1 MVGRGKAGVCPLVLL
16 CQFPTLCPLSAAHR
30 VGTESGAT
38 TTEKVFNMNSSTQS
52 VVITPIFQDIDDI
65 PEYVSVNGE
74 IYFLLHEEGFNDLQR
89 IFRMLQLVIFA
100 LSQKSIVEINAED
113 VQAALEYPL
122 FNLQAIIGEINSFK
136 FHPLN
141 S

>member
-1 MVGRGKAGVCPLVLL
+1 
-16 CQFPTLCPLSAAHR
+16 
-30 VGTESGAT
+30 
-38 TTEKVFNMNSSTQS
+38 MNSSTQS
-52 VVITPIFQDIDDI
+52 VVITPIFQDIDDV

-74 IYFLLHEEGFNDLQR
+74 IYFLLHEEGFSDLQR